1 MSPPRALPLLVTCF
15 ALAAAGAPEED
26 AKPQIEWVAT
36 WERAFELARER
47 NRAVMVCINSKDKES
62 ANERA
67 ARETYRDA
75 EFVEQSR
82 KFVMLVVSTLTHRAS
97 GPCPRFGLVTCEE
110 HLACW
115 KSLAGAHGEQF
126 TSPAAKG
133 EMISPQHAWFR
144 PDGTLLRRR
153 EYEMTKQE
161 LLDAMRA
168 VEAEVSGGA
177 GAGDGTPGGPTGRDA
192 PLNDKDLAEIER
204 ARTATDAEVR
214 SAALGNVL
222 ATGKLAAV
230 AALVDLLP
238 KSKTDL
244 RCAIL
249 RAFGKAGALDARFAV
264 EDALKDKDELVR
276 SFAAVALELMGQKES
291 LEPLEKRA
299 KIEKDTQARK
309 NMFRAIGR
317 CGGGVPD
324 EGAAKLLLK
333 SMDGDKQAAVRKHCA
348 IALRAYEGPGA
359 AFVLKPL
366 EQTVVRIKDPEIRGA
381 IVYTLAYI
389 GNSATT
395 VPALQEVMAKLNDD
409 MSRAFVQTAINI
421 CKGRGGDF
429 GRAAWWLFAEDR
441 NDPARQ

>member
-1 MSPPRALPLLVTCF
+1 MPLSRALTLLFLAT
-15 ALAAAGAPEED
+15 LAAGEES
-26 AKPQIEWVAT
+26 QIEWVST
-36 WERAFELARER
+36 WERAFEIAKEQ
-47 NRAVMVCINSKDKES
+47 NRPVMLCINSKDKES

-67 ARETYRDA
+67 ARETYHDA
-75 EFVEQSR
+75 EFVAESR
-82 KFVMLVVSTLTHRAS
+82 KFVMLVLSTLTHRAS
-97 GPCPRFGLVTCEE
+97 GVCPRFGIVTCEE

-115 KSLAGAHGEQF
+115 KALATAHGEQF

-153 EYEMTKQE
+153 EYEMTKTE
-161 LLDAMRA
+161 LLDAMRS
-168 VEAEVSGGA
+168 VLAELSGGA
-177 GAGDGTPGGPTGRDA
+177 GAGTEVPGAPTGRDA
-192 PLNDKDLAEIER
+192 PLSDKDLAEIER
-204 ARTATDAEVR
+204 ARTAADPESRA
-214 SAALGNVL
+214 AALGNVL
-222 ATGKLAAV
+222 STGKLAAV
-230 AALVDLLP
+230 AALVELLH
-238 KSKTDL
+238 KGKMDL

-264 EDALKDKDELVR
+264 EDALKDKEELVR

-291 LEPLEKRA
+291 LEPLEKRV
-299 KIEKDTQARK
+299 KIEKDTTARK
-309 NMFRAIGR
+309 NMVRAIGR

-333 SMDGDKQAAVRKHCA
+333 SMDADKQASVRKHSA

-359 AFVLKPL
+359 ALVLKPL
-366 EQTVVRIKDPEIRGA
+366 EQTVVKTKDPEIRGA

-395 VPALQEVMAKLNDD
+395 VPVLQEVMAKLNDD
-409 MSRAFVQTAINI
+409 MSRAFLQTAINI